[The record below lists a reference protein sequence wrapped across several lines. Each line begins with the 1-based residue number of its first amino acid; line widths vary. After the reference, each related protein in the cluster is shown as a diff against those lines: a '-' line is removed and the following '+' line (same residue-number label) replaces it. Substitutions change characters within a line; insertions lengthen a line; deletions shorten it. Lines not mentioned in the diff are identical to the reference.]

1 MTNTKFKLKIDYLC
15 QNSFMMNYISIDN
28 ISKAF
33 SDKLLFENISF
44 GIEKGE
50 KTALVAANGT
60 GKSTMMKIL
69 VGKEE
74 SDKGSI
80 SYNENIRIGYLEQLP
95 QFDSELTIQEVISTG
110 HTDIMN
116 VIQRYEN
123 ALLNHVDD
131 NNISTKKELE
141 DAISQMDA
149 LQAWSYEQRLK
160 QLLYTFEITDL
171 SQKIGTLS
179 GGQVKRLALALVLL
193 DDPDILFL
201 DEPTNHLDMG
211 MIEWLEKYLTQ
222 STKTLFMVTHDRY
235 FLDRVCNK
243 IFELYQ
249 GTMYTHN
256 GNYDYYVRKSREREE
271 NKRIAAE
278 RAGQLLKHE
287 LEWMRSTPQARTG
300 KAKARIDAFYD
311 LQEKARMRRDNNE
324 LQFGADMQRLGGKI
338 LEMDRVSKSYGDM
351 IILKDFEYIFKKGER
366 IGVIGKNG
374 IGKSTFLNMIT
385 GNENPDS
392 GTIVTGQTVVYGYYT
407 QKGIKFDERK
417 TVLETIKDIAEVIHY
432 GKDKTYS
439 ADQLLAHFMFPYSM
453 HRQPVS
459 LLSGGE
465 KRRLYLLTV
474 LVSNPNFL
482 ILDEPT
488 NDLDLLTLQKLED
501 FLQTYKGCLLVV
513 SHDRFFLDQTVDQLF
528 VFEGDGKVKGFMG
541 NYSQYHDYLEEKN
554 KEERRELTAQ
564 KQESR
569 AEKPTSERK
578 KKRTYKEQQEYEKL
592 AKEIESLEIEKEELT
607 IKMQDQLDYQELDKL
622 GKRMNE
628 ITELID
634 EKELRWLELDEIG
647 G

>member
-1 MTNTKFKLKIDYLC
+1 
-15 QNSFMMNYISIDN
+15 MNYLSIDN

-74 SDKGSI
+74 SDKGTI

-95 QFDSELTIQEVISTG
+95 QFDPELTIQEVISTG
-110 HTDIMN
+110 HTDIMA

-131 NNISTKKELE
+131 NNTSTKKELE
-141 DAISQMDA
+141 QAIAQMDG

-171 SQKIGTLS
+171 TQKVGTLS

-311 LQEKARMRRDNNE
+311 LKEKAKVRRDNSE

-351 IILKDFEYIFKKGER
+351 TILKDFDYIFKKGER
-366 IGVIGKNG
+366 IGIIGKNG

-385 GNENPDS
+385 GNEQPDS
-392 GTIVTGQTVVYGYYT
+392 GTIVTGQTVAYGYYT

-417 TVLETIKDIAEVIHY
+417 TVLETIKDIAEIIHY
-432 GKDKTYS
+432 GKDNTYT

-453 HRQPVS
+453 HRQQVA

-501 FLQTYKGCLLVV
+501 YLSTYKGCLLVV
-513 SHDRFFLDQTVDQLF
+513 SHDRFFLDETVDQLF

-541 NYSQYHDYLEEKN
+541 NYSQYHEYLENKTREEK
-554 KEERRELTAQ
+554 REIAAQ
-564 KQESR
+564 KQETR
-569 AEKPTSERK
+569 AEKPATERK
-578 KKRTYKEQQEYEKL
+578 KKRTYKE
-592 AKEIESLEIEKEELT
+592 
-607 IKMQDQLDYQELDKL
+607 
-622 GKRMNE
+622 
-628 ITELID
+628 
-634 EKELRWLELDEIG
+634 
-647 G
+647 

>member
-1 MTNTKFKLKIDYLC
+1 
-15 QNSFMMNYISIDN
+15 MNYISIDN

-80 SYNENIRIGYLEQLP
+80 AYNENIRIGYLEQLP
-95 QFDSELTIQEVISTG
+95 QFNPELTIQDVISTG

-116 VIQRYEN
+116 VIQRYES

-131 NNISTKKELE
+131 NNLTTKKELE
-141 DAISQMDA
+141 DAISQMDS

-171 SQKIGTLS
+171 NQKVGTLS

-311 LQEKARMRRDNNE
+311 LQEKAKMRRDNNE
-324 LQFGADMQRLGGKI
+324 LQFGSDMQRLGGKI
-338 LEMDRVSKSYGDM
+338 LEMDRVSKSYGNM
-351 IILKDFEYIFKKGER
+351 TILKDFDYIFKKGER
-366 IGVIGKNG
+366 IGIIGKNG

-385 GNENPDS
+385 GNEKPDS
-392 GTIVTGQTVVYGYYT
+392 GTVVTGQTVAYGYYT

-417 TVLETIKDIAEVIHY
+417 TVLETIQDIAEVIHY
-432 GKDKTYS
+432 GKDNVYT
-439 ADQLLAHFMFPYSM
+439 ADKLLAHFMFPYSM

-513 SHDRFFLDQTVDQLF
+513 SHDRYFLDQTVDQLF

-541 NYSQYHDYLEEKN
+541 NYSQYHEYLEEKN
-554 KEERRELTAQ
+554 KEEKREIAAQ
-564 KQESR
+564 KQEAR
-569 AEKPTSERK
+569 VDKPKAVERK
-578 KKRTYKEQQEYEKL
+578 KKKTYKEQQEYEQL
-592 AKEIESLEIEKEELT
+592 AKDIEALEVEKEEIA
-607 IKMQDQLDYQELDKL
+607 IKMQEQMDYQEIEKL
-622 GKRMNE
+622 GKRLNE
-628 ITELID
+628 INDLLD
-634 EKELRWLELDEIG
+634 EKEMRWLELDEI
-647 G
+647 

>member
-1 MTNTKFKLKIDYLC
+1 
-15 QNSFMMNYISIDN
+15 MNYISIDN

-80 SYNENIRIGYLEQLP
+80 AYNENIRIGYLEQLP
-95 QFDSELTIQEVISTG
+95 QFDPDLTIQEVISTG
-110 HTDIMN
+110 HTDIMS
-116 VIQRYEN
+116 VIQRYEK
-123 ALLNHVDD
+123 ALIEHVDD
-131 NNISTKKELE
+131 NNVATKKELE
-141 DAISQMDA
+141 QAIAQMDG

-171 SQKIGTLS
+171 SQKIETLS

-211 MIEWLEKYLTQ
+211 LIEWLEKYLTQ

-249 GTMYTHN
+249 GTMYVHN

-311 LQEKARMRRDNNE
+311 LQEKAKMRRDNNE

-338 LEMDRVSKSYGDM
+338 LEMDRVSKYYGDM
-351 IILKDFEYIFKKGER
+351 TILKDFDYIFKKGER
-366 IGVIGKNG
+366 IGIIGKNG

-392 GTIVTGQTVVYGYYT
+392 GTIVTGQTVAYGYYT

-432 GKDKTYS
+432 GKDKVYT

-453 HRQPVS
+453 HRQQVA

-474 LVSNPNFL
+474 LVANPNFL

-501 FLQTYKGCLLVV
+501 YLRSYKGCLLVV
-513 SHDRFFLDQTVDQLF
+513 SHDRFFLDETVDQLF

-541 NYSQYHDYLEEKN
+541 NYSQYHDYLENKN
-554 KEERRELTAQ
+554 KEEKREQAVQ
-564 KQESR
+564 KQETR
-569 AEKPTSERK
+569 TEKPVTERK
-578 KKRTYKEQQEYEKL
+578 KKRSYKEQQEYEQLTKDI
-592 AKEIESLEIEKEELT
+592 AALEIEKENLT
-607 IKMQDQLDYQELDKL
+607 VKMEQQLDYQELEKI
-622 GKRMNE
+622 GNRIRE
-628 ITELID
+628 ITDLID
-634 EKELRWLELDEIG
+634 EKELRWLELDEI
-647 G
+647 

>member
-1 MTNTKFKLKIDYLC
+1 
-15 QNSFMMNYISIDN
+15 MNYLSIDN

-74 SDKGSI
+74 SDKGTV

-95 QFDSELTIQEVISTG
+95 QFDPESTIQEVISTG
-110 HTDIMN
+110 HTDIMS

-131 NNISTKKELE
+131 NNLSTKKELE
-141 DAISQMDA
+141 DAISQMDG

-160 QLLYTFEITDL
+160 QLLFTFDITDL
-171 SQKIGTLS
+171 SQKVGTLS

-311 LQEKARMRRDNNE
+311 LQEKAKMRRDNNE
-324 LQFGADMQRLGGKI
+324 LQFGSDMQRLGGKI
-338 LEMDRVSKSYGDM
+338 LEMDRVSKSYGNTT
-351 IILKDFEYIFKKGER
+351 ILKDFDYIFKRGER
-366 IGVIGKNG
+366 IGIIGKNG

-385 GNENPDS
+385 GSESPDA
-392 GTIVTGQTVVYGYYT
+392 GTIVTGQTVAYGYYT
-407 QKGIKFDERK
+407 QKGMKFDERK

-432 GKDKTYS
+432 GKDKTYT

-513 SHDRFFLDQTVDQLF
+513 SHDRYFLDQTVDQLF
-528 VFEGDGKVKGFMG
+528 VFEGEGKVKGFMG

-554 KEERRELTAQ
+554 KEEKREQAAQ

-569 AEKPTSERK
+569 VEKPATERK
-578 KKRTYKEQQEYEKL
+578 RKRSYKEEKEYEQL
-592 AKEIESLEIEKEELT
+592 AKDIEALENEKAELT
-607 IKMQDQLDYQELDKL
+607 AKMQEQLDYQELDRL

-634 EKELRWLELDEIG
+634 EKEMRWLELDEI
-647 G
+647 

>member
-1 MTNTKFKLKIDYLC
+1 
-15 QNSFMMNYISIDN
+15 MNYISIDN

-95 QFDSELTIQEVISTG
+95 QFDAELTIQDVISTG
-110 HTDIMN
+110 HTDIMS

-131 NNISTKKELE
+131 DNVATKKELE
-141 DAISQMDA
+141 QAIAQMDG

-171 SQKIGTLS
+171 SQKVGTLS

-271 NKRIAAE
+271 NKRVAAE

-311 LQEKARMRRDNNE
+311 LQEKAKMRRDNSE

-338 LEMDRVSKSYGDM
+338 LEMDKVSKSYGNTT
-351 IILKDFEYIFKKGER
+351 ILKDFEYIFKRGER
-366 IGVIGKNG
+366 IGIIGKNG

-385 GNENPDS
+385 GNEKPDS
-392 GTIVTGQTVVYGYYT
+392 GTIVTGQTVAYGYYT

-432 GKDKTYS
+432 GKDKTYT

-453 HRQPVS
+453 HRQQVA

-501 FLQTYKGCLLVV
+501 YLQTYKGCLLVV
-513 SHDRFFLDQTVDQLF
+513 SHDRFFLDETVDQLF

-541 NYSQYHDYLEEKN
+541 NYSQYHEYLENKN
-554 KEERRELTAQ
+554 KEERREQAAM
-564 KQESR
+564 KQEAR
-569 AEKPTSERK
+569 AEKPAATERK
-578 KKRTYKEQQEYEKL
+578 KKRTYKEQQEYEQL
-592 AKEIESLEIEKEELT
+592 AKDIEALEKEKQELTMTLEQQLDYKEIEKIGNRIS
-607 IKMQDQLDYQELDKL
+607 
-622 GKRMNE
+622 E
-628 ITELID
+628 ITDLID
-634 EKELRWLELDEIG
+634 EKELRWLELDEI
-647 G
+647 

>member
-1 MTNTKFKLKIDYLC
+1 MPKRKLK
-15 QNSFMMNYISIDN
+15 MNYLSIDN

-74 SDKGSI
+74 SDKGTV

-95 QFDSELTIQEVISTG
+95 QFNPELTIQEVISTG
-110 HTDIMN
+110 HTDIMA

-131 NNISTKKELE
+131 NNTSTKKELE
-141 DAISQMDA
+141 QAIAQMDG

-171 SQKIGTLS
+171 SQKVGTLS

-256 GNYDYYVRKSREREE
+256 GNYDYYVRKSCEREE

-311 LQEKARMRRDNNE
+311 LKEKAKVRRDNSE

-338 LEMDRVSKSYGDM
+338 LEMDRVSKSYGDTT
-351 IILKDFEYIFKKGER
+351 ILKDFDYIFKKGER
-366 IGVIGKNG
+366 IGIIGKNG

-385 GNENPDS
+385 GNEQPDS
-392 GTIVTGQTVVYGYYT
+392 GTIVTGQTVAYGYYT

-417 TVLETIKDIAEVIHY
+417 TVLETIKDIAEIIHY
-432 GKDKTYS
+432 GKDKTYT

-453 HRQPVS
+453 HRQQVA

-501 FLQTYKGCLLVV
+501 YLSTYKGCLLVV
-513 SHDRFFLDQTVDQLF
+513 SHDRFFLDETVDQLF

-541 NYSQYHDYLEEKN
+541 NYSQYHEYLENKTREEK
-554 KEERRELTAQ
+554 REIAAQ
-564 KQESR
+564 KQETR
-569 AEKPTSERK
+569 AEKPATERK
-578 KKRTYKEQQEYEKL
+578 KKRTYKEQQEYEQL
-592 AKEIESLEIEKEELT
+592 AKDIEALETEKKELT
-607 IKMQDQLDYQELDKL
+607 SKLEQQLDYQELEKI
-622 GKRMNE
+622 GNRISE
-628 ITELID
+628 ITDLID
-634 EKELRWLELDEIG
+634 EKEMRWLELDEIA
-647 G
+647 

>member
-1 MTNTKFKLKIDYLC
+1 
-15 QNSFMMNYISIDN
+15 MNYLSIDN

-80 SYNENIRIGYLEQLP
+80 AYNENIRIGYLEQLP
-95 QFDSELTIQEVISTG
+95 QFDPELTIQEVISTG
-110 HTDIMN
+110 HTDIMA
-116 VIQRYEN
+116 VIQRYEK

-131 NNISTKKELE
+131 NNLNTKQELE
-141 DAISQMDA
+141 MAISQMDS

-171 SQKIGTLS
+171 TQKVGTLS

-278 RAGQLLKHE
+278 RAGQLLKYE

-311 LQEKARMRRDNNE
+311 LQEKAKMRRDNNE
-324 LQFGADMQRLGGKI
+324 LQFGSDMQRLGGKI
-338 LEMDRVSKSYGDM
+338 LEMDRVSKAYGNTT
-351 IILKDFEYIFKKGER
+351 ILKDFDYIFKKGER
-366 IGVIGKNG
+366 IGIIGKNG

-385 GNENPDS
+385 GKENPDS
-392 GTIVTGQTVVYGYYT
+392 GTIVTGQTVAYGYYT

-432 GKDKTYS
+432 GKDKTYT

-474 LVSNPNFL
+474 LVANPNFL

-501 FLQTYKGCLLVV
+501 FLQNYKGCLLVV
-513 SHDRFFLDQTVDQLF
+513 SHDRFFLDETVDQLF

-541 NYSQYHDYLEEKN
+541 NYSQYREYLENKT
-554 KEERRELTAQ
+554 KEEKREQAAQ
-564 KQESR
+564 KQETR
-569 AEKPTSERK
+569 AAEKPATERK
-578 KKRTYKEQQEYEKL
+578 KKRTYKEQQEYEQL
-592 AKEIESLEIEKEELT
+592 ARDIEALEAEKTELT
-607 IKMQDQLDYQELDKL
+607 ARLEQQLDYQELEKI
-622 GKRMNE
+622 GNRISE
-628 ITELID
+628 ITDLID
-634 EKELRWLELDEIG
+634 EKELRWLELDEI
-647 G
+647 

>member
-1 MTNTKFKLKIDYLC
+1 MPTV
-15 QNSFMMNYISIDN
+15 
-28 ISKAF
+28 F
-33 SDKLLFENISF
+33 S
-44 GIEKGE
+44 
-50 KTALVAANGT
+50 

-80 SYNENIRIGYLEQLP
+80 AYNENIRIGYLEQLP
-95 QFDSELTIQEVISTG
+95 QFNPELTIQDVISTG

-116 VIQRYEN
+116 VIQRYES

-131 NNISTKKELE
+131 NNLTTKKELE
-141 DAISQMDA
+141 DAISQMDS

-171 SQKIGTLS
+171 SQKVGTLS

-311 LQEKARMRRDNNE
+311 LQEKAKMRRDNNE
-324 LQFGADMQRLGGKI
+324 LQFGSDMQRLGGKI
-338 LEMDRVSKSYGDM
+338 LEMDRVSKSYGNM
-351 IILKDFEYIFKKGER
+351 TILKDFDYIFKKGER
-366 IGVIGKNG
+366 IGIIGKNG

-385 GNENPDS
+385 GNEKPDS
-392 GTIVTGQTVVYGYYT
+392 GTVVTGQTVAYGYYT

-417 TVLETIKDIAEVIHY
+417 TVLETIQDIAEVIHY
-432 GKDKTYS
+432 GKDNVYT
-439 ADQLLAHFMFPYSM
+439 ADKLLAHFMFPYSM

-513 SHDRFFLDQTVDQLF
+513 SHDRYFLDQTVDQLF

-541 NYSQYHDYLEEKN
+541 NYSQYHEYLEEKN
-554 KEERRELTAQ
+554 KEEKREIAAQ
-564 KQESR
+564 KQEAR
-569 AEKPTSERK
+569 VDKPKAVERK
-578 KKRTYKEQQEYEKL
+578 KKKTYKEQQEYEQL
-592 AKEIESLEIEKEELT
+592 AKDIEALEVEKEEIAT
-607 IKMQDQLDYQELDKL
+607 KMQEQMDYQEIEKL
-622 GKRMNE
+622 GKRLNE
-628 ITELID
+628 INDLLD
-634 EKELRWLELDEIG
+634 EKEMRWLELDEI
-647 G
+647 

>member
-1 MTNTKFKLKIDYLC
+1 
-15 QNSFMMNYISIDN
+15 MNYLSIDN

-80 SYNENIRIGYLEQLP
+80 AYNENIRIGYLEQLP
-95 QFDSELTIQEVISTG
+95 QFDPELTIQEVISTG
-110 HTDIMN
+110 HTDIMA
-116 VIQRYEN
+116 VIQRYEK

-131 NNISTKKELE
+131 NNLNTKQELE
-141 DAISQMDA
+141 MAISQMDS

-171 SQKIGTLS
+171 TQKVGTLS

-278 RAGQLLKHE
+278 RAGQLLKYE

-311 LQEKARMRRDNNE
+311 LQEKAKMRRDNNE
-324 LQFGADMQRLGGKI
+324 LQFGSDMQRLGGKI
-338 LEMDRVSKSYGDM
+338 LEMDRVSKAYGNTT
-351 IILKDFEYIFKKGER
+351 ILKDFDYIFKKGER
-366 IGVIGKNG
+366 IGIIGKNG

-385 GNENPDS
+385 GKENPDS
-392 GTIVTGQTVVYGYYT
+392 GTIVTGQTVAYGYYT

-432 GKDKTYS
+432 GKDKTYT

-474 LVSNPNFL
+474 LVANPNFL

-501 FLQTYKGCLLVV
+501 FLQNYKGCLLVV
-513 SHDRFFLDQTVDQLF
+513 SHDRFFLDETVDQLF

-541 NYSQYHDYLEEKN
+541 NYSQYREYLENKA
-554 KEERRELTAQ
+554 KEEKREQAAQ
-564 KQESR
+564 KQETR
-569 AEKPTSERK
+569 AAEKPATERK
-578 KKRTYKEQQEYEKL
+578 KKRTYKEQQEYEQL
-592 AKEIESLEIEKEELT
+592 ARDIEALEAEKTELT
-607 IKMQDQLDYQELDKL
+607 ARLEQQLDYQELEKI
-622 GKRMNE
+622 GNRISE
-628 ITELID
+628 ITDLID
-634 EKELRWLELDEIG
+634 EKELRWLELDEI
-647 G
+647 

>member
-1 MTNTKFKLKIDYLC
+1 
-15 QNSFMMNYISIDN
+15 MNYISIDN

-95 QFDSELTIQEVISTG
+95 HFEPELTIQDVISTG

-116 VIQRYEN
+116 VIQRYED

-131 NNISTKKELE
+131 KNISTKKELE

-271 NKRIAAE
+271 NKRVAAE
-278 RAGQLLKHE
+278 RAGQLLKYE

-311 LQEKARMRRDNNE
+311 LKEKAKFRRDNTE
-324 LQFGADMQRLGGKI
+324 LQFGSDMQRLGGKI
-338 LEMDRVSKSYGDM
+338 LEMDRVSKSYGNTT
-351 IILKDFEYIFKKGER
+351 ILKDFDYIFKKGER
-366 IGVIGKNG
+366 IGIIGKNG

-385 GNENPDS
+385 GSENPDT
-392 GTIVTGQTVVYGYYT
+392 GTIVTGQTVAYGYYT

-417 TVLETIKDIAEVIHY
+417 TILETIKDIAEVIHY
-432 GKDKTYS
+432 GKDKVYS
-439 ADQLLAHFMFPYSM
+439 PDQLLAHFMFPYSM

-501 FLQTYKGCLLVV
+501 FLQSYKGCLLVV
-513 SHDRFFLDQTVDQLF
+513 SHDRYFLDQTVDQLF

-541 NYSQYHDYLEEKN
+541 NYSQYHDYLEEKS
-554 KEERRELTAQ
+554 KEEKREQAAQ
-564 KQESR
+564 KQETR
-569 AEKPTSERK
+569 VEKPASERK
-578 KKRTYKEQQEYEKL
+578 KKRTYKEQKEYEQL
-592 AKEIESLEIEKEELT
+592 AQDIETLEKEKAELT
-607 IKMQDQLDYQELDKL
+607 VKMQEQLDYQELDKL

-628 ITELID
+628 ITDLID
-634 EKELRWLELDEIG
+634 EKELRWLELDEIENQI
-647 G
+647 

>member
-1 MTNTKFKLKIDYLC
+1 
-15 QNSFMMNYISIDN
+15 MNYISVDN

-80 SYNENIRIGYLEQLP
+80 AYNENIRIGYLEQLP
-95 QFDSELTIQEVISTG
+95 QYEPELTIQEVISTG

-131 NNISTKKELE
+131 NNLSTKKELE
-141 DAISQMDA
+141 DAISQMDS

-311 LQEKARMRRDNNE
+311 LQEKAKMRRDNNE

-338 LEMDRVSKSYGDM
+338 LEMDRVSKYYGKM
-351 IILKDFEYIFKKGER
+351 TILENFDYIFKRGER
-366 IGVIGKNG
+366 IGIIGKNG

-385 GNENPDS
+385 GNESPDS
-392 GTIVTGQTVVYGYYT
+392 GTIVTGQTVAYGYYT

-432 GKDKTYS
+432 GKDKTYT

-501 FLQTYKGCLLVV
+501 FLQSYKGCLLVV

-528 VFEGDGKVKGFMG
+528 VFEGNGKVKGFMG

-554 KEERRELTAQ
+554 KEEKKEQSAQ
-564 KQESR
+564 KQENR
-569 AEKPTSERK
+569 VEKPTSERK
-578 KKRTYKEQQEYEKL
+578 KKRSYKEQKEYELL
-592 AKEIESLEIEKEELT
+592 AQEIEMLEMEKEELT
-607 IKMQDQLDYQELDKL
+607 SKMQEQLDYQEIEKL
-622 GKRMNE
+622 GNRMNE
-628 ITELID
+628 INELLD
-634 EKELRWLELDEIG
+634 EKEMRWLELDEI
-647 G
+647 

>member
-1 MTNTKFKLKIDYLC
+1 
-15 QNSFMMNYISIDN
+15 MNYISIDN

-80 SYNENIRIGYLEQLP
+80 AYNENIRIGYLEQLP
-95 QFDSELTIQEVISTG
+95 QFNPELTIQDVISTG

-116 VIQRYEN
+116 VIQRYES

-131 NNISTKKELE
+131 NNLTTKKELE
-141 DAISQMDA
+141 DAISRMDS

-171 SQKIGTLS
+171 NQKVGTLS

-311 LQEKARMRRDNNE
+311 LQEKAKMRRDNNE
-324 LQFGADMQRLGGKI
+324 LQFGSDMQRLGGKI
-338 LEMDRVSKSYGDM
+338 LEMDRVSKSYGNM
-351 IILKDFEYIFKKGER
+351 TILKDFDYIFKKGER
-366 IGVIGKNG
+366 IGIIGKNG

-385 GNENPDS
+385 GNEKPDS
-392 GTIVTGQTVVYGYYT
+392 GTVVTGQTVAYGYYT

-417 TVLETIKDIAEVIHY
+417 TVLETIQDIAEVIHY
-432 GKDKTYS
+432 GKDNVYT
-439 ADQLLAHFMFPYSM
+439 ADKLLAHFMFPYSM

-465 KRRLYLLTV
+465 KRRIYLLTV

-513 SHDRFFLDQTVDQLF
+513 SHDRYFLDQTVDQLF

-541 NYSQYHDYLEEKN
+541 NYSQYHEYLEEKN
-554 KEERRELTAQ
+554 KEEKREIAAQ
-564 KQESR
+564 KQEAR
-569 AEKPTSERK
+569 VDKPKAVERK
-578 KKRTYKEQQEYEKL
+578 KKRTYKEQQEYERL
-592 AKEIESLEIEKEELT
+592 AKDIEALEVEKEEIAT
-607 IKMQDQLDYQELDKL
+607 KMQEQMDYQEIEKL
-622 GKRMNE
+622 GKRLNE
-628 ITELID
+628 INDLLD
-634 EKELRWLELDEIG
+634 EKEMRWLELDEI
-647 G
+647 

>member
-1 MTNTKFKLKIDYLC
+1 
-15 QNSFMMNYISIDN
+15 MNYISIDN
-28 ISKAF
+28 ISKAY

-74 SDKGSI
+74 CDKGSI
-80 SYNENIRIGYLEQLP
+80 AYNENMRIGYLEQMP
-95 QFDSELTIQEVISTG
+95 YFDPTLTIQDVISTG
-110 HTDIMN
+110 HTDIMS
-116 VIQRYEN
+116 VIQSYEK

-131 NNISTKKELE
+131 NNLKTKLELE
-141 DAISQMDA
+141 TAISNMDA

-160 QLLYTFEITDL
+160 QLLYTFDITDL
-171 SQKIGTLS
+171 TQTIGTLS
-179 GGQVKRLALALVLL
+179 GGQIKRLALALVLL

-211 MIEWLEKYLTQ
+211 MIEWLEKYLSQ

-249 GTMYTHN
+249 GTMYVHK

-278 RAGQLLKHE
+278 RAGQLLKYE

-311 LQEKARMRRDNNE
+311 LKEKAKMRRDNNE
-324 LQFGADMQRLGGKI
+324 LQFGSDMQRLGGKI
-338 LEMDRVSKSYGDM
+338 LEMDRVSKSYGNN
-351 IILKDFEYIFKKGER
+351 IILRDFDYIFKKGER
-366 IGVIGKNG
+366 IGIIGKNG

-385 GNENPDS
+385 GSESPDS
-392 GTIVTGQTVVYGYYT
+392 GTIVTGQTVAYGYYT

-417 TVLETIKDIAEVIHY
+417 TVVETIKDIAEVIHY

-513 SHDRFFLDQTVDQLF
+513 SHDRYFLDQTVDQLF

-541 NYSQYHDYLEEKN
+541 NYTQYHDYIEEKS
-554 KEERRELTAQ
+554 KEEKREQAIQ
-564 KQESR
+564 KQES
-569 AEKPTSERK
+569 KPDKPKSAERK
-578 KKRTYKEQQEYEKL
+578 KKRSYKEQKEYDQL
-592 AKEIESLEIEKEELT
+592 TQEIEDLELEKETLT
-607 IKMQDQLDYQELDKL
+607 LKMQDQLDYQELDKI
-622 GKRMNE
+622 GKRINE
-628 ITELID
+628 INELLD
-634 EKELRWLELDEIG
+634 EKELRWLELDEIE
-647 G
+647 

>member
-1 MTNTKFKLKIDYLC
+1 
-15 QNSFMMNYISIDN
+15 MNYISIDN

-80 SYNENIRIGYLEQLP
+80 AYNENIRIGYLEQLP
-95 QFDSELTIQEVISTG
+95 QFNPELTIQDVISTG
-110 HTDIMN
+110 HTDIMH

-123 ALLNHVDD
+123 ALMNHVDD
-131 NNISTKKELE
+131 DNISTKKELE
-141 DAISQMDA
+141 AAISQMDS

-160 QLLYTFEITDL
+160 QLLFTFEITDL
-171 SQKIGTLS
+171 SQKVGTLS

-201 DEPTNHLDMG
+201 DEPTNHLDMV

-278 RAGQLLKHE
+278 RAGQLLKYE

-311 LQEKARMRRDNNE
+311 LKEKAKFRRDNTE
-324 LQFGADMQRLGGKI
+324 LQFGSDMQRLGGKI
-338 LEMDRVSKSYGDM
+338 LEMDRVSKSYGEM
-351 IILKDFEYIFKKGER
+351 TILKDFDYIFKKGER
-366 IGVIGKNG
+366 IGIIGKNG

-392 GTIVTGQTVVYGYYT
+392 GTIVTGQTVAYGYYT

-417 TVLETIKDIAEVIHY
+417 TVLETIQDIAEVIHY
-432 GKDKTYS
+432 GKDNVYT
-439 ADQLLAHFMFPYSM
+439 ADKLLAHFMFPYSM

-501 FLQTYKGCLLVV
+501 FLQSYKGCLLVV
-513 SHDRFFLDQTVDQLF
+513 SHDRYFLDQTVDQLF

-541 NYSQYHDYLEEKN
+541 NYSQYHDYLEEKSR
-554 KEERRELTAQ
+554 EEKREIAAQ
-564 KQESR
+564 KQETR
-569 AEKPTSERK
+569 IERPKTTERK
-578 KKRTYKEQQEYEKL
+578 KKRTYKEQQEYEQLTKD
-592 AKEIESLEIEKEELT
+592 IESLEIEKQDLT
-607 IKMQDQLDYQELDKL
+607 VKMQEQLDYQEIERL
-622 GKRMNE
+622 GKRLNE
-628 ITELID
+628 INDLLD
-634 EKELRWLELDEIG
+634 EKEIRWLELDEIEL
-647 G
+647 

>member
-1 MTNTKFKLKIDYLC
+1 MYLC
-15 QNSFMMNYISIDN
+15 ENSFTMNYISIDN

-80 SYNENIRIGYLEQLP
+80 AYNENIRIGYLEQLP
-95 QFDSELTIQEVISTG
+95 QFNPELTIQDVISTG

-123 ALLNHVDD
+123 ALQNHVDD
-131 NNISTKKELE
+131 NNLTTKKELE
-141 DAISQMDA
+141 DAISQMDS

-171 SQKIGTLS
+171 NQKVGTLS

-311 LQEKARMRRDNNE
+311 LQEKAKMRRDNNE
-324 LQFGADMQRLGGKI
+324 LQFGSDMQRLGGKI

-351 IILKDFEYIFKKGER
+351 TILKDFDYIFKKGER
-366 IGVIGKNG
+366 IGIIGKNG

-385 GNENPDS
+385 GNEKPDS
-392 GTIVTGQTVVYGYYT
+392 GTVVTGQTVAYGYYT

-417 TVLETIKDIAEVIHY
+417 TVLETIQDIAEVIHY
-432 GKDKTYS
+432 GKDNVYT
-439 ADQLLAHFMFPYSM
+439 ADKLLAHFMFPYSM

-513 SHDRFFLDQTVDQLF
+513 SHDRYFLDQTVDQLF

-541 NYSQYHDYLEEKN
+541 NYSQYHEYLEEKN
-554 KEERRELTAQ
+554 KEEKREIAAQ
-564 KQESR
+564 KQEAR
-569 AEKPTSERK
+569 VDKPKAVERK
-578 KKRTYKEQQEYEKL
+578 KKRTYKEQQEYEQL
-592 AKEIESLEIEKEELT
+592 AKDIEALEVEKEEIAT
-607 IKMQDQLDYQELDKL
+607 KMQKQMDYQEIEKL
-622 GKRMNE
+622 GKRLNE
-628 ITELID
+628 INDLLD
-634 EKELRWLELDEIG
+634 EKEMRWLELDEI
-647 G
+647 

>member
-1 MTNTKFKLKIDYLC
+1 
-15 QNSFMMNYISIDN
+15 
-28 ISKAF
+28 
-33 SDKLLFENISF
+33 
-44 GIEKGE
+44 
-50 KTALVAANGT
+50 
-60 GKSTMMKIL
+60 MMKIL

-95 QFDSELTIQEVISTG
+95 HFEPELTIQEVISTG
-110 HTDIMN
+110 HTDIMA

-123 ALLNHVDD
+123 ALMNHVDD
-131 NNISTKKELE
+131 NNIATKKELE
-141 DAISQMDA
+141 QAIAQMDG

-171 SQKIGTLS
+171 TQKVGTLS

-311 LQEKARMRRDNNE
+311 LQEKARVRRDNSE

-338 LEMDRVSKSYGDM
+338 LEMDRVSKSYGDTVV
-351 IILKDFEYIFKKGER
+351 LKDFEYIFKKGER
-366 IGVIGKNG
+366 IGIIGKNG

-385 GNENPDS
+385 GNESPDS
-392 GTIVTGQTVVYGYYT
+392 GTIVTGQTVAYGYYT

-417 TVLETIKDIAEVIHY
+417 TVIETIKDIAEVIHY
-432 GKDKTYS
+432 GKDKTYT

-453 HRQPVS
+453 HRQQVA

-501 FLQTYKGCLLVV
+501 YLQTYKGCLLVV
-513 SHDRFFLDQTVDQLF
+513 SHDRFFLDETVDQLF

-541 NYSQYHDYLEEKN
+541 NYSQYHEYLENKT
-554 KEERRELTAQ
+554 KEEKREIAAQ
-564 KQESR
+564 KQETR
-569 AEKPTSERK
+569 AERPAATERK
-578 KKRTYKEQQEYEKL
+578 KKRTYKEQQEYEQLAKDIEALENEKKELTAKL
-592 AKEIESLEIEKEELT
+592 EQQLDYKEIEKIGNRISEIS
-607 IKMQDQLDYQELDKL
+607 D
-622 GKRMNE
+622 
-628 ITELID
+628 LID
-634 EKELRWLELDEIG
+634 EKELRWLELDEIS
-647 G
+647 

>member
-1 MTNTKFKLKIDYLC
+1 
-15 QNSFMMNYISIDN
+15 MNYISIDN

-95 QFDSELTIQEVISTG
+95 HFEPELTIQEVISTG
-110 HTDIMN
+110 HTDIMA

-123 ALLNHVDD
+123 ALMNHVDD
-131 NNISTKKELE
+131 NNIATKKELE
-141 DAISQMDA
+141 QAIAQMDG

-171 SQKIGTLS
+171 TQKVGTLS

-311 LQEKARMRRDNNE
+311 LQEKARVRRDNSE

-338 LEMDRVSKSYGDM
+338 LEMDRVSKSYGDTVV
-351 IILKDFEYIFKKGER
+351 LKDFEYIFKKGER
-366 IGVIGKNG
+366 IGIIGKNG

-385 GNENPDS
+385 GNESPDS
-392 GTIVTGQTVVYGYYT
+392 GTIVTGQTVAYGYYT

-417 TVLETIKDIAEVIHY
+417 TVIETIKDIAEVIHY
-432 GKDKTYS
+432 GKDKTYT

-453 HRQPVS
+453 HRQQVA

-501 FLQTYKGCLLVV
+501 YLQTYKGCLLVV
-513 SHDRFFLDQTVDQLF
+513 SHDRFFLDETVDQLF

-541 NYSQYHDYLEEKN
+541 NYSQYHEYLENKT
-554 KEERRELTAQ
+554 KEEKREIAAQ
-564 KQESR
+564 KQETR
-569 AEKPTSERK
+569 AERPAATERK
-578 KKRTYKEQQEYEKL
+578 KKRTYKEQQEYEQLAKDIEALENEKKELTAKL
-592 AKEIESLEIEKEELT
+592 EQQLDYKEIEKIGNRISEIS
-607 IKMQDQLDYQELDKL
+607 D
-622 GKRMNE
+622 
-628 ITELID
+628 LID
-634 EKELRWLELDEIG
+634 EKELRWLELDEIS
-647 G
+647 

>member
-1 MTNTKFKLKIDYLC
+1 
-15 QNSFMMNYISIDN
+15 MNYLSIDN

-74 SDKGSI
+74 SDKGTI

-95 QFDSELTIQEVISTG
+95 QFDPELTIQEVISTG
-110 HTDIMN
+110 HTDIMA

-131 NNISTKKELE
+131 NNTSTKKELE
-141 DAISQMDA
+141 QAIAQMDG

-171 SQKIGTLS
+171 SQKVGTLS

-311 LQEKARMRRDNNE
+311 LKEKAKVRRDNSE

-351 IILKDFEYIFKKGER
+351 TILKDFDYIFKKGER
-366 IGVIGKNG
+366 IGIIGKNG

-385 GNENPDS
+385 GNEQPDS
-392 GTIVTGQTVVYGYYT
+392 GTIVTGQTVAYGYYT

-417 TVLETIKDIAEVIHY
+417 TVLETIKDIAEIIHY
-432 GKDKTYS
+432 GKDKTYT

-453 HRQPVS
+453 HRQQVA

-501 FLQTYKGCLLVV
+501 YLSTYKGCLLVV
-513 SHDRFFLDQTVDQLF
+513 SHDRFFLDETVDQLF

-541 NYSQYHDYLEEKN
+541 NYSQYHEYLENKTREEK
-554 KEERRELTAQ
+554 REIAAQ
-564 KQESR
+564 KQETR
-569 AEKPTSERK
+569 AEKPASERK
-578 KKRTYKEQQEYEKL
+578 KKRTYKEQQEYEQL
-592 AKEIESLEIEKEELT
+592 AKDIEALETEKKELT
-607 IKMQDQLDYQELDKL
+607 SKLEQQLDYQELEKI
-622 GKRMNE
+622 GNRISE
-628 ITELID
+628 ITDLID
-634 EKELRWLELDEIG
+634 EKEMRWLELDEIA
-647 G
+647 